1 VIEIDMENLNY
12 NDTTERAVLVSVIK
26 NIGDEESLDEL
37 HELAVTAGAEVVG
50 IVTQRRGT
58 IHTAH
63 YIGKGK
69 LEELKLFIEDQQPDL
84 VIVDDELTGTQIK
97 NIEDHVNVRV
107 IDRTSLILDIFA
119 RRARTRESMLQVELA
134 QLKYRLPRLT
144 GLGGQ
149 LSRLGGGI
157 GTRGPGET
165 KLETDRRHIQNRIRA
180 IERKLEEIERHRS
193 LYRDR
198 RKKNQIPVVAIAG
211 YTNAG
216 KSTLLNA
223 LAGADAYVEDKLFA
237 TLDPSARKLALPSG
251 REVILVDTVGFIR
264 KLPHDLVEAFKST
277 LEEVKYADLLLHVID
292 VTSPDMEEKISVV
305 EKVLTDLG
313 AVNTPKINVYNK
325 IDLMDIAPIAN
336 GRGIYISAR
345 NKIGLD
351 SLMLEIE
358 RAVFSDV
365 EVVTLL
371 LPYDKPKEYSYLK
384 ERANILEEAYETRG
398 MLIKAEVEKS
408 MMDRL
413 KEFIVV

>member
-1 VIEIDMENLNY
+1 MQEIRNNEI
-12 NDTTERAVLVSVIK
+12 TERVVLVGVIK
-26 NIGDEESLDEL
+26 NLEDEESLDEL
-37 HELAVTAGAEVVG
+37 EELAATAGAEVVG
-50 IVTQRRGT
+50 IVTQRRGAV
-58 IHTAH
+58 HTAH
-63 YIGKGK
+63 YVGKGK
-69 LEELKLFIEDQQPDL
+69 LEELKLFVEDQKVDL

-97 NIEDHVNVRV
+97 NIEDYVNVRV

-144 GLGGQ
+144 GLGGE

-180 IERKLEEIERHRS
+180 IERRMEEIERHRS
-193 LYRDR
+193 LYRERR
-198 RKKNQIPVVAIAG
+198 RKNQTPVVAIAG

-223 LAGADAYVEDKLFA
+223 LTETDAYVEDKLFA
-237 TLDPSARKLALPSG
+237 TLDPSARKLVLPSG

-292 VTSPDMEEKISVV
+292 ITSPDMEEKISVV
-305 EKVLTDLG
+305 EKVLADLG
-313 AVNTPKINVYNK
+313 AVNSPRINVYNK
-325 IDLMDIAPIAN
+325 IDISGIAPAAN
-336 GRGIYISAR
+336 GRGVYISAK

-351 SLMLEIE
+351 RLMQEID
-358 RAVFSDV
+358 RMVFTGV

-384 ERANILEEAYETRG
+384 ERANILEETYKDNG
-398 MLIKAEVEKS
+398 IFIKAEVEKEI
-408 MMDRL
+408 MDRI
-413 KEFIVV
+413 KEFIID